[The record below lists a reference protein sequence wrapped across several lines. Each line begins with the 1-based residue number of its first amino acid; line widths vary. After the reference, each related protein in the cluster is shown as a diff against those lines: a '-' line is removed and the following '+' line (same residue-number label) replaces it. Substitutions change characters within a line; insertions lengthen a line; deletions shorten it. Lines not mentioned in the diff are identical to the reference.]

1 MSEQPEALRLA
12 DAYADASFEQGLNQR
27 TEDPAPEMARKTLED
42 ELRRLTNL
50 AYDQHSEIYGLR
62 LKVMNL
68 QKASQKQLN
77 ALHWIA
83 DRCPLM
89 LMEQP
94 LHGIHKEM
102 AHDAG
107 ACARAAIGE
116 AGEQK

>member
-1 MSEQPEALRLA
+1 MSEQPRALQLA
-12 DAYADASFEQGLNQR
+12 DELEQVNRGYEPV
-27 TEDPAPEMARKTLED
+27 TEAAA
-42 ELRRLTNL
+42 ELRRLL
-50 AYDQHSEIYGLR
+50 SESLRIEGIAYQQHTELYGLR
-62 LKVMNL
+62 LQVMNL
-68 QKASQKQLN
+68 QKANQKQLN
-77 ALHWIA
+77 ALYWIA

-107 ACARAAIGE
+107 ACARAAISE

>member
-1 MSEQPEALRLA
+1 MTEQPEALRLA
-12 DAYADASFEQGLNQR
+12 AEFDNGEWIAATGQWREEA
-27 TEDPAPEMARKTLED
+27 AA
-42 ELRRLTNL
+42 ELRRLFEL
-50 AYDQHSEIYGLR
+50 AHEQHSEIYGLR

-68 QKASQKQLN
+68 QK

>member
-1 MSEQPEALRLA
+1 MSTQPEALRLA
-12 DAYADASFEQGLNQR
+12 DA
-27 TEDPAPEMARKTLED
+27 LEKYD
-42 ELRRLTNL
+42 ICAGNDVMPDLDVVAAELRRLFEL
-50 AYDQHSEIYGLR
+50 AHDQHTTIYGLR
-62 LKVMNL
+62 LSVMNL
-68 QKASQKQLN
+68 QKESQEQLN

-94 LHGIHKEM
+94 LHDIHKEM

-107 ACARAAIGE
+107 ACARAAIDE

>member
-1 MSEQPEALRLA
+1 MSEQPEALRVA
-12 DAYADASFEQGLNQR
+12 NV
-27 TEDPAPEMARKTLED
+27 LEGYD
-42 ELRRLTNL
+42 SWGDRGAAELRRLFEL
-50 AYDQHSEIYGLR
+50 AHEQHSEIYGLR
-62 LKVMNL
+62 LQVLNL